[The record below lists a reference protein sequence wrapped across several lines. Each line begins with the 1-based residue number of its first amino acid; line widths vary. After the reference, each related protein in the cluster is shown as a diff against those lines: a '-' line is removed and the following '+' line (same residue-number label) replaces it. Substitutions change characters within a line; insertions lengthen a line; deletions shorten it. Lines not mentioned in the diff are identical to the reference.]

1 MAKYNVHA
9 GHCPQ
14 GKGASGATGFL
25 KESVEDRKVKEEV
38 IRLLKSQGHTVYD
51 CTCDTAESQSGC
63 LDKIVSKCNQHSVE
77 RDISIHLNSGRSD
90 QRGDGDT
97 GGVEV
102 YVYSGSSKAYDNAE
116 KICAAVAKVL
126 GIANRGVKINE
137 SLRVLRSTKSPALLV
152 ECCFVDDKDDYERW
166 DAKKCAA
173 AIVKGLTGKNEG
185 SMTDEKQEKAPSKKS
200 TQTKA
205 IFSKPTKKEIVKD
218 LQTSCNKQGFSNQKV
233 DGVAGKNT
241 LAGCR
246 TLRSGASGEITKCMQ
261 QLLKYVHGYTLG
273 GYGCDGDFGNATKAA
288 VKKFQK
294 ASNLTA
300 DGIVGVKTWKK
311 LLGI

>member
-25 KESVEDRKVKEEV
+25 KESVEDRKVKDEV

-90 QRGDGDT
+90 QRGDGAT

-116 KICAAVAKVL
+116 KICAAVAKAL
-126 GIANRGVKINE
+126 GIANRGVKTNA

-152 ECCFVDDKDDYERW
+152 ECCFVDDKDDYEHW
-166 DAKKCAA
+166 DADKCAT
-173 AIVKGLTGKNEG
+173 AIVKGLTGKG
-185 SMTDEKQEKAPSKKS
+185 AGATTDKKKEKAPAKKN
-200 TQTKA
+200 TQEKSSS
-205 IFSKPTKKEIVKD
+205 SKPSKKEIIKD
-218 LQTSCNKQGFSNQKV
+218 LQTSCNKQGYSDQKV
-233 DGVAGKNT
+233 DGIAGKNT
-241 LAGCR
+241 EAGCP
-246 TLRSGASGEITKCMQ
+246 TLRSGVSGEITKCMQ

-273 GYGCDGDFGNATKAA
+273 GYDCDGDFGNATKAA

-294 ASNLTA
+294 AKGLEP
-300 DGIVGVKTWKK
+300 DGIVGKKTWKK

>member
-25 KESVEDRKVKEEV
+25 KESVEGRKVKEEV

-63 LDKIVSKCNQHSVE
+63 LDKIVGKCNQHSVE
-77 RDISIHLNSGRSD
+77 RDISIHLNSGRAD
-90 QRGDGDT
+90 QRGDDAT
-97 GGVEV
+97 GGVEA
-102 YVYSGSSKAYDNAE
+102 YVYSRFSEAYANAE
-116 KICAAVAKVL
+116 RICKEVSESLGVAD
-126 GIANRGVKINE
+126 RGVKIKT
-137 SLRVLRSTKSPALLV
+137 SLRVLRSTKSPSLLV
-152 ECCFVDDKDDYERW
+152 ECCFVDDKDDYKHW

-173 AIVKGLTGKNEG
+173 AIVKGLTGESAG
-185 SMTDEKQEKAPSKKS
+185 STTDKKKEKAPSKKS
-200 TQTKA
+200 TQKKA
-205 IFSKPTKKEIVKD
+205 ESSKPSKIEIVKD
-218 LQTSCNKQGFSNQKV
+218 LQTSCNRQGYSNQKV
-233 DGVAGKNT
+233 DGAAGRNT
-241 LAGCR
+241 LAGCP
-246 TLRSGASGEITKCMQ
+246 TLRLGVSGNITKCMQ

-294 ASNLTA
+294 AKGLDP
-300 DGIVGVKTWKK
+300 DGIVGTKTWKK